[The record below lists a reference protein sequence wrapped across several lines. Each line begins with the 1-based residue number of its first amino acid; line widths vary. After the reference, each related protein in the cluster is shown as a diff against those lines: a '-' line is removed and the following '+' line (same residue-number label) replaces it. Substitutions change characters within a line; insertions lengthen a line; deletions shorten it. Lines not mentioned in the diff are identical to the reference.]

1 MAEKRIS
8 QVQRKTNETD
18 IALSLNLDGNG
29 KQNISTGIGFFDH
42 MLNSFA
48 THAGFGLELKV
59 KGDLYVDEHHTVED
73 TGIVLGKA
81 FSQILNS
88 TVIAQLY

>member
-29 KQNISTGIGFFDH
+29 KQNISTGMDFLTIC
-42 MLNSFA
+42 
-48 THAGFGLELKV
+48 
-59 KGDLYVDEHHTVED
+59 YP
-73 TGIVLGKA
+73 VLPDMA
-81 FSQILNS
+81 SLIW
-88 TVIAQLY
+88 ICR